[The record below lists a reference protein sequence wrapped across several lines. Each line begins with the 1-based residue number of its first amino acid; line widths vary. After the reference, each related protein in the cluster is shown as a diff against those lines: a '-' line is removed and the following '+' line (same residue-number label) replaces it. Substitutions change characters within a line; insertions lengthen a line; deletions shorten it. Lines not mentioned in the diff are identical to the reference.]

1 MGSREIKGAERK
13 LLKGSSFAISL
24 TIESVNSHAKI
35 TATLVRRGFPRGMP
49 TDSLIQA

>member
-13 LLKGSSFAISL
+13 LLKGSSFTISL

-35 TATLVRRGFPRGMP
+35 TATLVRSGFPRGMP
-49 TDSLIQA
+49 IGSLIRA